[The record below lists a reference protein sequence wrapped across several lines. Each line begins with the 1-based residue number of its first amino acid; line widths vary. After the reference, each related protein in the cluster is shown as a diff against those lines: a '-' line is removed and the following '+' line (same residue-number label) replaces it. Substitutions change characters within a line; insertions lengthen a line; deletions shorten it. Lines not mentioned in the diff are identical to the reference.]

1 VSEPEDGVE
10 AIRNLVTNLIPKR
23 GLTQLLTYKFC
34 VQLREVLWERVISTQ
49 CCKH

>member
-10 AIRNLVTNLIPKR
+10 AIQTVLIPKR

-34 VQLREVLWERVISTQ
+34 VQLRGVVGTRHLNAASTD
-49 CCKH
+49 

>member
-10 AIRNLVTNLIPKR
+10 AIQPGHELDPKA
-23 GLTQLLTYKFC
+23 GFDLLTYKFC